1 MFVVVKPM
9 EPTMIGDR
17 PLMADVEEGV
27 ITNVSIIFKV
37 KKVHQNKIENAT

>member
-1 MFVVVKPM
+1 
-9 EPTMIGDR
+9 MIGDR

-37 KKVHQNKIENAT
+37 KSVHQNKIENTTKDVHSH